1 MEKNAEDMRKMQDIN
16 KKVSDEFAK
25 SQREVS
31 ALNKKFEKFATVA
44 KGKPTETE
52 KRVNRGT
59 EDALRCNEIVT
70 GAPLTAQEK
79 SATIK
84 NGICQDVID
93 ALIARE
99 NANAAPK

>member
-1 MEKNAEDMRKMQDIN
+1 MERNAEDMRKMQDIN
-16 KKVSDEFAK
+16 KKVSEEFAK

-31 ALNKKFEKFATVA
+31 TLNKKFEKFANVA

-59 EDALRCNEIVT
+59 QDALRCNELVT
-70 GAPLTAQEK
+70 GAPLTKEEK

-84 NGICQDVID
+84 NGICQDLVD